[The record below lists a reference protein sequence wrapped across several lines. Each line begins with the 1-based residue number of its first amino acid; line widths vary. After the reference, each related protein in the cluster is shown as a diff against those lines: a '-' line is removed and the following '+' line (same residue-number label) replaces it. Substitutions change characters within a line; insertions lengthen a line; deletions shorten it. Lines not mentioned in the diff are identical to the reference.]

1 MFPESHDFM
10 YKTQKFPSKPNNLT
24 EVLSSRDKTGIRLR
38 TGKGLIYTHCKKLD
52 E

>member
-1 MFPESHDFM
+1 MFPESHHFM

-24 EVLSSRDKTGIRLR
+24 EVLSSRDKTGIRLG
-38 TGKGLIYTHCKKLD
+38 TGNGLIYTHCKKLD